1 MSTTR
6 PRASRAAP
14 ILASLLAFSGGLA
27 FAQPV
32 PESVTVGNGPMT
44 VGYELKTTTHGSGP
58 EGRTTSHGLM
68 KYIIPVASAS
78 WTAEERAVVERW
90 ETLSIKERTGFFF
103 QAYKGGY
110 NSSNFQANVEK
121 YPYLDKTVSW
131 YGSMNIPHIEV
142 RSNPYT
148 NPREALANMK
158 ALKADV
164 KETIAF
170 HMHLRFPDTVNA
182 EKAAEMTEWL
192 RRTSWAVALKR
203 ADYSS
208 KTDFVLKSMDN
219 QPINVSEL
227 QKALKSFSSA
237 NPTAQNDIIERRG
250 IRVSRLGHGEDRK
263 IDIEFRGLMKDT
275 GRLESYL
282 RATAETF
289 GNGGTNGSKTV
300 YDATNPM
307 FEHSSKDVIQF
318 RTFGM
323 TGKGSW
329 NPAELEWLANET
341 LKNKATYN
349 VSSTLGE
356 AELREGIKALA
367 TADTQA
373 GKKMLLPSS
382 FNWLFLPLEYD
393 PALPERVQEQVAK
406 QKAAYTRKLI
416 RLAERTVGGEFGQ
429 LGTEAYQP
437 MKSASRARRVLYDF
451 MNEVYTDGNKSAKLF
466 EWYETSVFK
475 PAEIEERTERYRS
488 ETGKNR
494 AAEWAANNPV
504 TPSEG
509 FAPRRPGAAE
519 TERYA
524 GARSLMVELLVFRES
539 MGARLN
545 ERLAEATTPEERAEI
560 ERGIKNVAQA
570 RFQLERSGEI
580 FAEAEGNTVRVS
592 QGLIDALAERTANL
606 PAEARH
612 SAVRQAL
619 GLIVS
624 HELAHVGGIRVEKV
638 ADMEGV
644 RAYETARGP
653 LSDIAIRNA
662 VGVFKEPVGKP
673 HTRSLIERL
682 KAFNRYGSERARIR
696 NLEATALGN
705 KDPLKEFRRADGTLK
720 WNELTR
726 SKALKEV
733 GGLAHFGLALF
744 LKEVATVAA
753 TGDRSR
759 IEEFFDGL
767 MTTDFYKHYGLFVA
781 GARVGEVAYVKYLQ
795 RYVKP
800 GFVNGMMKTNL
811 VLAAGLALPMIAEG
825 NFSGRALT
833 ISVGSLGLSSALVK
847 SGAQAISWVVNL
859 SEARKAG
866 ALARL
871 GFGARAMR
879 LTGWFYTAAELAVVL
894 YIADEVGGWVNEKIE
909 LNDARNRMNEAGEA
923 FFKAAGDPNAT
934 PAQVKEA
941 SDKYHDAWIDYR
953 NYLYT
958 PVYMEEALYAERLGG
973 LAREAKLAAD
983 KRAAALDRVA
993 KHPAMRKSMERRYGS
1008 LEGYADHLMKADEA
1022 ELDRKANMYS
1032 ESYVNALGEGLEKVY
1047 RGNVREEG
1055 ILDGVEDLDW
1065 HLRGGVEGA
1074 AGDPYGR
1081 RSDLL
1086 ASAGRSWSDRGM
1098 RAALKNTSTNRIQA
1112 YDDEAEILTAM
1123 ATDLRARGLAGN
1135 AAPIEDLL
1143 KLIER
1148 TKTMDMELVTHKD
1161 GIVTAGPPRDGAS
1174 QILRGMGEQR

>member
-1 MSTTR
+1 MSGTR
-6 PRASRAAP
+6 PRAFRAAP
-14 ILASLLAFSGGLA
+14 IVASLLAFSGGLA

-58 EGRTTSHGLM
+58 NGLTTSHGLM

-78 WTAEERAVVERW
+78 WTAEERAIVERW
-90 ETLSIKERTGFFF
+90 SELSIKERTGFFF
-103 QAYKGGY
+103 KSYKGGY

-121 YPYLDKTVSW
+121 YPFLDKTVSW

-182 EKAAEMTEWL
+182 AKAGEMTEWL

-227 QKALKSFSSA
+227 RKAHKSFSA
-237 NPTAQNDIIERRG
+237 ENPTSQKDIIERRG
-250 IRVSRLGHGEDRK
+250 IRVSRLGNGADRK

-300 YDATNPM
+300 YDPTNP
-307 FEHSSKDVIQF
+307 FYEHSSKDVIQF

-329 NPAELEWLANET
+329 NTAELEWLANE
-341 LKNKATYN
+341 LIENKTKYG
-349 VSSTLGE
+349 VSSNTAE
-356 AELREGIKALA
+356 AELRRGIKALA
-367 TADTQA
+367 TADTEA
-373 GKKMLLPSS
+373 GRKMLLPSS

-393 PALPERVQEQVAK
+393 PALPEGVQEQVAK

-416 RLAERTVGGEFGQ
+416 RLAERVAAGEFGQ
-429 LGTEAYQP
+429 MGTEGYKP
-437 MKSASRARRVLYDF
+437 MKSASRARRILYDF
-451 MNEVYTDGNKSAKLF
+451 MNEVYKDGNRSAKLF

-475 PAEIEERTERYRS
+475 PKEIEDRTQRYRN

-494 AAEWAANNPV
+494 AAEWAANNP
-504 TPSEG
+504 PAEG
-509 FAPRRPGAAE
+509 FAPRRAGNTNPTA
-519 TERYA
+519 RYD
-524 GARSLMVELLVFRES
+524 GRGLMSELLALREGMS
-539 MGARLN
+539 ARLG
-545 ERLAEATTPEERAEI
+545 ERLAEAAPNERAEL
-560 ERGIKNVAQA
+560 ERGRNAVKMAT
-570 RFQLERSGEI
+570 FEI
-580 FAEAEGNTVRVS
+580 VNTTDIMAEAEGTRVRIS
-592 QGLIDALAERTANL
+592 QGLLDALAERTANL
-606 PAEARH
+606 PPEARR
-612 SAVRQAL
+612 AVIRQAVS
-619 GLIVS
+619 LIVA
-624 HELAHVGGIRVEKV
+624 HELAHVGGVRVEKV
-638 ADMEGV
+638 ADREGV
-644 RAYETARGP
+644 KAYEIARGP
-653 LSDIAIRNA
+653 ISDMAIRAA
-662 VGVFKEPVGKP
+662 VGVFKNPVGKP
-673 HTRSLIERL
+673 HTRTLIERL

-696 NLEATALGN
+696 ALEEAALGN
-705 KDPLKEFRRADGTLK
+705 KDPLKDFRRADGTLK
-720 WNELTR
+720 WKELTR
-726 SKALKEV
+726 SKALQEV
-733 GGLAHFGLALF
+733 GGLAHFGMALF

-753 TGDRSR
+753 TGDRTR

-795 RYVKP
+795 RYVRP
-800 GFVNGMMKTNL
+800 GFVNGMLKTNL

-833 ISVGSLGLSSALVK
+833 ISVASLGLSSAAVK
-847 SGAQAISWVVNL
+847 SGVSAIKWVVNL
-859 SEARKAG
+859 KKARDAG
-866 ALARL
+866 TLARL

-894 YIADEVGGWVNEKIE
+894 YLADEIGGWVNEKLE
-909 LNDARNRMNEAGEA
+909 LSEARDRMRDAGQE

-934 PAQVKEA
+934 PDQIKEA
-941 SDKYHDAWIDYR
+941 TQKYHDAWIDYR

-958 PVYMEEALYAERLGG
+958 PLHMEEALYADRLQG
-973 LAREAKLAAD
+973 LAKEAKLAED
-983 KRAAALDRVA
+983 KRNAAMERLQ
-993 KHPAMRKSMERRYGS
+993 KHHAMRKRMEARYGS
-1008 LEGYADHLMKADEA
+1008 LEGYANHLVKNDEA

-1032 ESYVNALGEGLEKVY
+1032 ESYVNALGESLNTVY
-1047 RGNVREEG
+1047 RKNVREGG

-1065 HLRGGVEGA
+1065 HLMGGRDGA
-1074 AGDPYGR
+1074 EGDPYGSR
-1081 RSDLL
+1081 GDLL
-1086 ASAGRSWSDRGM
+1086 ASAGRKWSDRGINN
-1098 RAALKNTSTNRIQA
+1098 ALENTSTNRIQA
-1112 YDDEAEILTAM
+1112 YDDEAAILAAVAKT
-1123 ATDLRARGLAGN
+1123 LRARGRAGN
-1135 AAPIEDLL
+1135 AAPIE
-1143 KLIER
+1143 
-1148 TKTMDMELVTHKD
+1148 ELVMVIGKTKEMDKELLTAKD
-1161 GIVTAGPPRDGAS
+1161 GVVEAGPSKEGAS
-1174 QILRGMGEQR
+1174 QILERMKKGAEQR